1 MSVLQLWKIVI
12 FHHKD
17 GSLNIKLKKS
27 LLRWRYN
34 EQMKG
39 SMVMKTSRI
48 DRQKH
53 GRERG
58 RKVGLIC
65 IYFYS
70 SGLKDKAD
78 ELKM

>member
-1 MSVLQLWKIVI
+1 MEIQC
-12 FHHKD
+12 
-17 GSLNIKLKKS
+17 
-27 LLRWRYN
+27 RT